1 MTVLVAGA
9 TGKLGRAVAA
19 TLTAPRLLSR
29 RPGPG
34 GVAAD
39 LRTGEGVDAA
49 LAGIDVVINCVTAPR
64 HDAQAA
70 ATLLDAAGRAGAR
83 HLVHVS
89 IVGID
94 QVPMGYYR
102 EKLAVEAL
110 VEASRVP
117 TTTVRATQ
125 FHELL
130 DVLLTNAARARVL
143 PVPAGTS
150 FQPVAAGDLA
160 AHLVALADG
169 EPAGRVA
176 DFGGPQVLPAA
187 ELARTWRAA
196 RHRRLPVVP
205 VRFPGRIAA
214 AVRAGGLLCPDRAVG
229 TTTFAEHVARRPDAS
244 DLRIEIFPADLDAT
258 AEFYTR
264 VLGFHI
270 TRDERAAE
278 VPYLGLD
285 RGRIRIGAVAR
296 DEPTDRAPRRP
307 PTGVEIVLEVT
318 DVEAELDRV
327 RQAGWPIA
335 EDLASQPWGQRD
347 FRLLDPS
354 GYYVRLTS
362 SG

>member
-1 MTVLVAGA
+1 VTVLVAGA
-9 TGKLGRAVAA
+9 TGTLGRAVAA
-19 TLTAPRLLSR
+19 RLGGPQLLSR

-39 LRTGEGVDAA
+39 LVTGKGVDAA
-49 LAGIDVVINCVTAPR
+49 LSGVGTVINCVTTR
-64 HDAQAA
+64 GRDAQAA
-70 ATLLDAAGRAGAR
+70 ATLLDAAERAGVR

-94 QVPMGYYR
+94 RVPLGYYQ

-110 VEASRVP
+110 VAASRVP

-125 FHELL
+125 FHELV
-130 DVLLTNAARARVL
+130 DALLTKAARARVL

-150 FQPVAAGDLA
+150 LQPVAAGDLA

-169 EPAGRVA
+169 EPAGRVP
-176 DFGGPQVLPAA
+176 DFGGPQVLSAA
-187 ELARTWRAA
+187 ELARAWRAA
-196 RHRRLPVVP
+196 RRLRVPVVP

-229 TTTFAEHVARRPDAS
+229 TTTFGEHVTRRPDAS

-258 AEFYTR
+258 AAFYTR
-264 VLGFHI
+264 VLGFRI

-278 VPYLGLD
+278 VAYLGLD

-296 DEPTDRAPRRP
+296 DEPADRAERRP
-307 PTGVEIVLEVT
+307 PTGVEIVLEVA

-327 RQAGWPIA
+327 RRAGWPIA
-335 EDLASQPWGQRD
+335 EGLASEPWGQRD

-354 GYYVRLTS
+354 GYYVRLT
-362 SG
+362 GP

>member
-1 MTVLVAGA
+1 VTVLVAGA
-9 TGKLGRAVAA
+9 TGTLGRAVAA
-19 TLTAPRLLSR
+19 RLGGPRLLSR

-39 LRTGEGVDAA
+39 LVTGAGVDAA
-49 LAGIDVVINCVTAPR
+49 LSGVDAVINCATAR
-64 HDAQAA
+64 GRDAQAA
-70 ATLLDAAGRAGAR
+70 ATLLDAAERAGVR

-94 QVPMGYYR
+94 RVPLGYYR

-110 VEASRVP
+110 VEASPVP

-125 FHELL
+125 FHELVA
-130 DVLLTNAARARVL
+130 VLLTKAARARVL

-150 FQPVAAGDLA
+150 LQPVAAGDLA

-169 EPAGRVA
+169 EPAGRVP

-187 ELARTWRAA
+187 ELARAWRAA
-196 RHRRLPVVP
+196 RRLRVPVVP
-205 VRFPGRIAA
+205 VRFPGRVAA

-229 TTTFAEHVARRPDAS
+229 TTTFGEHVTRRPDAS
-244 DLRIEIFPADLDAT
+244 DLRIEIFPADLDAS

-264 VLGFHI
+264 VLGFRI

-278 VPYLGLD
+278 VAYLGLD

-296 DEPTDRAPRRP
+296 DEPADRAARRP
-307 PTGVEIVLEVT
+307 PTGVEIVLEVA

-327 RQAGWPIA
+327 RRAGWPI
-335 EDLASQPWGQRD
+335 EEGLASQPWGQRD

-354 GYYVRLTS
+354 GYYVRLT
-362 SG
+362 GA